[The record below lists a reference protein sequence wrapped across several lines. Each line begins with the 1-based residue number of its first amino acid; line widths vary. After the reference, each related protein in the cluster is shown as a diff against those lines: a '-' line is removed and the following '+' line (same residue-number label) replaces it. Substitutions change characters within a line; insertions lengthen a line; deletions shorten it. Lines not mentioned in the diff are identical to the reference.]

1 MSMKIAKR
9 CLALAPAMFAA
20 TAWAANAPPQLYNK
34 AITVAWINSVN
45 ATAEDGTVGHGLSHQ
60 RVIYISSKGNVF
72 ARSNRSGGRLYDSK
86 DRGPDE
92 TAGTYSFQGG
102 HLVGFL
108 KMLGGASLLTVS
120 FDSGFQSCTATI
132 QFGRSGGEDYKTIAP
147 NGKTYT
153 IHGAISA
160 STPTCSMRDGNP
172 FAE

>member
-1 MSMKIAKR
+1 MSIIAKL
-9 CLALAPAMFAA
+9 CLALAPSMIAA
-20 TAWAANAPPQLYNK
+20 TAQAANVPPQLYNK
-34 AITVAWINSVN
+34 AITVAWIVSVN

-60 RVIYISSKGNVF
+60 RIIYISSKGNIF
-72 ARSNRSGGRLYDSK
+72 ARHDRSGRRGMYDSK

-92 TAGTYSFQGG
+92 TGGTYSYQGG
-102 HLVGFL
+102 HLVGFG

-120 FDSGFQSCTATI
+120 FDSAFQSCTAAI
-132 QFGRSGGEDYKTIAP
+132 QFGKSGGEDYKAKAP
-147 NGKTYT
+147 NGKIYT